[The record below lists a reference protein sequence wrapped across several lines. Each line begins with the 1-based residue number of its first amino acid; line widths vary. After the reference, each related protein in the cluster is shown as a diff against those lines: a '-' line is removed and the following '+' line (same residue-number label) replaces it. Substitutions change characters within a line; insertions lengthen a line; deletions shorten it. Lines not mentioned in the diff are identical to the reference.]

1 MFITVMRLG
10 ASAILIF
17 WLVAGWI
24 TLRGTRRLARLRIP
38 RGRGEGP
45 AVSVIVPA
53 RNEARVLPRSIAS
66 LVGQTYPD
74 LEVIAL
80 NDRSTDDTGA
90 VLESLKH
97 IHSRLTVIHLDSLPE
112 GWLGKTHALYIGSR
126 RARGEWLLFT
136 DADVIFHPQCLE
148 AAVAW
153 AEANRVDHLVVIPR
167 VETVG
172 FWENVLVSCF
182 SLLFALTQRPWR
194 VSDPRSRASIGIGA
208 FNLIRRSAYEAVGT
222 HRALANAV
230 VDDLE
235 LGRLVKRHGLRQAV
249 VRGEHLLS
257 VRWQVGLSGVVSG
270 LEKNAFA
277 GVEYSLA
284 RAVATCLA
292 LATLGIVPFLGTAL
306 GPARSLWVTAVLAV
320 IGVQAVRA
328 RQAGLPAWPALFHPL
343 AVAVLIYA
351 IARSTVLT
359 LRRGSVQWRG
369 TSYPLATLRR
379 PPGGSS
385 TVH

>member
-1 MFITVMRLG
+1 MRLVP
-10 ASAILIF
+10 SAILIF

-24 TLRGTRRLARLRIP
+24 TLRGTRRLARLSTTPPDGVR
-38 RGRGEGP
+38 P

-90 VLESLKH
+90 VLESLMH

-112 GWLGKTHALYIGSR
+112 GWVGKTHALYLGSR

-153 AEANRVDHLVVIPR
+153 AEANRVDHLVVIPG

-172 FWENVLVSCF
+172 FWENILVSCF

-194 VSDPRSRASIGIGA
+194 VSDSRSRASIGIGA
-208 FNLIRRSAYEAVGT
+208 FNLIRRSAYEAMGT

-235 LGRLVKRHGLRQAV
+235 LGRLVKHHGLRQAV
-249 VRGEHLLS
+249 VRGEDLLS
-257 VRWQVGLSGVVSG
+257 VRWQVGLSGVISG

-277 GVEYSLA
+277 GVEYSLV
-284 RAVATCLA
+284 RAVGTCLA
-292 LATLGIVPFLGTAL
+292 LAILGIVPFLGAAL
-306 GPARSLWVTAVLAV
+306 GPARGLWAAAGLAA
-320 IGVQAVRA
+320 IGIQAAHA
-328 RQAGLPAWPALFHPL
+328 RQAHQPAWPALFHPL

-369 TSYPLATLRR
+369 TQYPLAMLRR
-379 PPGGSS
+379 PPGPP
-385 TVH
+385 TT

>member
-1 MFITVMRLG
+1 MRLVP
-10 ASAILIF
+10 SAILII

-24 TLRGTRRLARLRIP
+24 TLRGTRRLARLSTTPPDGVR
-38 RGRGEGP
+38 P

-53 RNEARVLPRSIAS
+53 RNEARALPRSIAS

-74 LEVIAL
+74 LEIIAL

-90 VLESLKH
+90 VLESLMH

-112 GWLGKTHALYIGSR
+112 GWVGKTHALYIG
-126 RARGEWLLFT
+126 AGEAQGEWLLFT

-153 AEANRVDHLVVIPR
+153 AEANRVDHLVVIPG

-172 FWENVLVSCF
+172 FWENILVSCF

-208 FNLIRRSAYEAVGT
+208 FNLIRRSAYEAIGT
-222 HRALANAV
+222 HRAVANAV

-235 LGRLVKRHGLRQAV
+235 LGRLAKRHGLRQAV
-249 VRGEHLLS
+249 VGGEHLLC
-257 VRWQVGLSGVVSG
+257 VRWQVGLSGMVSG

-277 GVEYSLA
+277 GMEYSLA
-284 RAVATCLA
+284 RAVAACLA
-292 LATLGIVPFLGTAL
+292 LVILGIVPFLGAAL
-306 GPARSLWVTAVLAV
+306 FSARTLWAASALAV
-320 IGVQAVRA
+320 IGIQAALA
-328 RQAGLPAWPALFHPL
+328 RQARQPTWPALFHPL

-369 TSYPLATLRR
+369 TQYPLAMLRR
-379 PPGGSS
+379 PPGPP
-385 TVH
+385 TT

>member
-1 MFITVMRLG
+1 MRLG

-24 TLRGTRRLARLRIP
+24 TLRGTRRLARLSIAPPAGVRS
-38 RGRGEGP
+38 

-66 LVGQTYPD
+66 LVGQTFPD

-90 VLESLKH
+90 VLDSLKQ
-97 IHSRLTVIHLDSLPE
+97 IHARLTVIHLDSLPE
-112 GWLGKTHALYIGSR
+112 GWVGKTHALYLGSR
-126 RARGEWLLFT
+126 RAQGEWLLFT

-172 FWENVLVSCF
+172 FWEKVLVSCF
-182 SLLFALTQRPWR
+182 SLLFSLAQRPWR
-194 VSDPRSRASIGIGA
+194 VSDSRSRASIGIGA
-208 FNLIRRSAYEAVGT
+208 FNLIRRSAYEAIGT

-235 LGRLVKRHGLRQAV
+235 LGRLGKRHGLRQAV

-257 VRWQVGLSGVVSG
+257 VRWQVGLSGVISG

-277 GVEYSLA
+277 GVEYS
-284 RAVATCLA
+284 
-292 LATLGIVPFLGTAL
+292 
-306 GPARSLWVTAVLAV
+306 
-320 IGVQAVRA
+320 
-328 RQAGLPAWPALFHPL
+328 
-343 AVAVLIYA
+343 
-351 IARSTVLT
+351 
-359 LRRGSVQWRG
+359 
-369 TSYPLATLRR
+369 
-379 PPGGSS
+379 
-385 TVH
+385 

>member
-1 MFITVMRLG
+1 MFITCMRLG

-24 TLRGTRRLARLRIP
+24 TLRGTRRLARLSIAPPAGVR
-38 RGRGEGP
+38 P

-90 VLESLKH
+90 VLDSLKQ
-97 IHSRLTVIHLDSLPE
+97 IHARLTVIHLDSLPE
-112 GWLGKTHALYIGSR
+112 GWVGKTHALYLGSR
-126 RARGEWLLFT
+126 RAQGEWLLFT

-172 FWENVLVSCF
+172 FWEKVLVGCF
-182 SLLFALTQRPWR
+182 SLLFALAQRPWR
-194 VSDPRSRASIGIGA
+194 VSDPRSTASIGIGA
-208 FNLIRRSAYEAVGT
+208 FNLIRRSAYEAMGT

-235 LGRLVKRHGLRQAV
+235 LGRLVKRHDLRQAV
-249 VRGEHLLS
+249 VRGEDLLS

-277 GVEYSLA
+277 GVEYSLV
-284 RAVATCLA
+284 RAVGTCLA
-292 LATLGIVPFLGTAL
+292 LVILGIVPFLGAAF
-306 GPARSLWVTAVLAV
+306 GPASGLWAVAALAV
-320 IGVQAVRA
+320 IGIQAAHA
-328 RQAGLPAWPALFHPL
+328 RQARLPAWPALFHPL

-351 IARSTVLT
+351 IARSTFLT
-359 LRRGSVQWRG
+359 LHRGSVEWRG

-379 PPGGSS
+379 RPRSPGTSP
-385 TVH
+385 